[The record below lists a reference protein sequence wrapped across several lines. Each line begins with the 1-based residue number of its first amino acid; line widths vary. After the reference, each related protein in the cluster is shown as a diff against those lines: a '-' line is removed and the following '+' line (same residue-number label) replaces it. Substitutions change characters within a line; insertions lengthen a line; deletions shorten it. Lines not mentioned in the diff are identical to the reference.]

1 MWTTPLVHIA
11 PIREG
16 QRGARLHLQYS
27 RQSNEPHLNGHSD
40 CISRQTHSEIPCVYE
55 RTPFNVCDTQQWP
68 RRLLLTMRSSRECPA
83 AGTIAVRANG
93 ARKTNQ
99 RKEEEK
105 KNTHTGAQAMVL
117 SKCKR
122 RIRERKK
129 NAVCSFLL
137 LSRRVRCCC
146 FFNIRT
152 LLCGGAHTTEASR
165 GLLPRGVRPQE
176 RDAETRE
183 AVMSRSGCKERQG
196 GQWRAH
202 YPLPSS
208 VDRAG
213 EQGDVRAARTQDRAA
228 RLSRRCHDTEFIRG
242 ND

>member
-1 MWTTPLVHIA
+1 MSGRWNN
-11 PIREG
+11 RGEG
-16 QRGARLHLQYS
+16 KRGEK
-27 RQSNEPHLNGHSD
+27 NEPEKGGKK
-40 CISRQTHSEIPCVYE
+40 TH
-55 RTPFNVCDTQQWP
+55 TQ
-68 RRLLLTMRSSRECPA
+68 
-83 AGTIAVRANG
+83 
-93 ARKTNQ
+93 ARKQWFYPNVSV
-99 RKEEEK
+99 
-105 KNTHTGAQAMVL
+105 GFG
-117 SKCKR
+117 
-122 RIRERKK
+122 RKK
-129 NAVCSFLL
+129 MRLVVSCYFQDACV
-137 LSRRVRCCC
+137 VVVI
-146 FFNIRT
+146 FNIRT

-202 YPLPSS
+202 YPLPGS

-242 ND
+242 NE